1 MNKFMN
7 EYLKDKNNK
16 DENLKFIKTKLHKEK
31 IQKRKA
37 MNIAAVIVIV
47 FLVGTL
53 TPQIYAKIQQ
63 NINYKEYTRRDYV
76 SGKGEIA
83 SAYSENIDME
93 YVFQNDIGVK
103 VDSIV
108 LTDDTFKANINIKL
122 PEEMKKSNLLEN
134 NIENK
139 NVFYNFGFAI
149 YDENNNIFACSTR
162 WDENSKSNDFQEYIM
177 CLYKELG
184 IKYNKYNFKNK
195 MLSKQ
200 FTTGELEINEDQ
212 IIHQI
217 ELNSWTGFPD
227 SKKIY
232 IRIFNIGYEIS
243 KYGAET
249 EISKHNDSEWN
260 FEIETPDKFL
270 KRETIN
276 LALVDEIPKLN
287 IDKFTLTET
296 GLLLVGKRKGLI
308 EDIKDR
314 LVITENFNWE
324 EVRGVMLNITDD
336 NGNIYYPFSS
346 GTTDEK
352 NGFFGKFEIDKDLF
366 GNTTF
371 YLNMKIGDEEYTS
384 EISKK

>member
-7 EYLKDKNNK
+7 EYLKNINNEE
-16 DENLKFIKTKLHKEK
+16 ENFKFIKTKLHKDQ
-31 IQKRKA
+31 IHKRNV
-37 MNIAAVIVIV
+37 MNIAAAIVIV

-139 NVFYNFGFAI
+139 NVFYNLGFAI

-195 MLSKQ
+195 MLSKH

>member
-7 EYLKDKNNK
+7 EYLKNINNEE
-16 DENLKFIKTKLHKEK
+16 ENFKFIKTKLHKDQ
-31 IQKRKA
+31 IHKRNV
-37 MNIAAVIVIV
+37 MNIAAAIVIV

>member
-103 VDSIV
+103 VDSII